1 MTTRTPIRSFLLALA
16 LALASCVAVT
26 QIQVA
31 RAQALTD
38 AMPTDPQITVAS
50 LRTEFVIT
58 FAPTRNPRNAQSCDW

>member
-16 LALASCVAVT
+16 LALASCLAVT

-38 AMPTDPQITVAS
+38 AMPTDPQITIGK
-50 LRTEFVIT
+50 LRTGFVIT
-58 FAPTRNPRNAQSCDW
+58 FAPTRNLRNARSCDW